1 MSGSS
6 ASNGYL
12 YIESIVEKPNLKV
25 RVQLERISSTGKIVK
40 TSKLIDKGTNI
51 YQLSN
56 EIEAYRNGFVLSEIN
71 AIEQYVEF
79 TNGLKLDVGEVVG
92 NTNDEDLRRIQIRET
107 IHSHLDKEARLF
119 KRG

>member
-1 MSGSS
+1 M
-6 ASNGYL
+6 
-12 YIESIVEKPNLKV
+12 K
-25 RVQLERISSTGKIVK
+25 RISSTGKIVK

-92 NTNDEDLRRIQIRET
+92 NTTMMRIYVEFKFVKLFIHISIRKLVCSKEDKNT
-107 IHSHLDKEARLF
+107 ILILH
-119 KRG
+119 

>member
-40 TSKLIDKGTNI
+40 
-51 YQLSN
+51 
-56 EIEAYRNGFVLSEIN
+56 
-71 AIEQYVEF
+71 
-79 TNGLKLDVGEVVG
+79 
-92 NTNDEDLRRIQIRET
+92 
-107 IHSHLDKEARLF
+107 HLN
-119 KRG
+119 